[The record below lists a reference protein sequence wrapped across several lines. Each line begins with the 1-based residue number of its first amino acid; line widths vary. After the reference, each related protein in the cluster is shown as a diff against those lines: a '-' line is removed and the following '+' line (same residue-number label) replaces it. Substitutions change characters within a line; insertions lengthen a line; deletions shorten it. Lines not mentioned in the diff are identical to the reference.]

1 MIYIPSIAAFLITAA
16 VIAIILRSKLGS
28 AVQDVPNERSLHSK
42 PVPRTGGIALMVGVL
57 SGWIALWPSVVW
69 WIVVPTVLLIAVSF
83 IDDLHNLS
91 VKERLLAHMIAA
103 TVLVIGANIYDQQGF
118 WIAISLLFA
127 VVWMINLYNFMDGSD
142 GLAGGMALFGFANY
156 GIAAL
161 LAHDESF
168 AMMNLAISAAALGFL
183 FFNFSPAK
191 IFMGDA
197 GSIPLGFLVAA
208 MGLWGWQRGDW
219 PPLFPVLVF
228 LPFIADATVTLIKRT
243 LQGMKI
249 TEAHRDHYYQ
259 RAIQSGMSHRRVA
272 YVEYVFMA
280 AIGMSAQI
288 GLHQGLLQTFLLFW
302 VAFCFTVMA
311 CLEFKWRKNKSRVN
325 NI

>member
-1 MIYIPSIAAFLITAA
+1 MTYMPPITAFLITTSL
-16 VIAIILRSKLGS
+16 ITIILRSKLGN

-42 PVPRTGGIALMVGVL
+42 PIPRTGGIALMAGVL
-57 SGWIALWPSVVW
+57 SSWMLLWPFVVW
-69 WIVVPTVLLIAVSF
+69 WIVVPTVLLFVISF
-83 IDDLHNLS
+83 MDDLYNLS
-91 VKERLLAHMIAA
+91 VKQRLLAHMIAA
-103 TVLVIGANIYDQQGF
+103 AMLVIGASIYDQQGL
-118 WIAISLLFA
+118 WITISLLFA

-142 GLAGGMALFGFANY
+142 GLAGGMTLFGFANY

-168 AMMNLAISAAALGFL
+168 AMMNLAISSAALGFL

-219 PPLFPVLVF
+219 SPLFPVLVF
-228 LPFIADATVTLIKRT
+228 LPFIADATVTLAKRT
-243 LQGMKI
+243 LRGMKI

-288 GLHQGLLQTFLLFW
+288 GLQQGMMQSYLFVC
-302 VAFCFTVMA
+302 VAFCLVAMVW
-311 CLEFKWRKNKSRVN
+311 LDVRWGKR
-325 NI
+325 

>member
-288 GLHQGLLQTFLLFW
+288 GLQQGMMQSYLCVC
-302 VAFCFTVMA
+302 VAFCLVAMVW
-311 CLEFKWRKNKSRVN
+311 LDVRWGKR
-325 NI
+325 

>member
-1 MIYIPSIAAFLITAA
+1 MNYMPPIIAFLIAVS

-42 PVPRTGGIALMVGVL
+42 PVPRTGGVALMAGVL
-57 SGWIALWPSVVW
+57 TSWMVLWPSVAW
-69 WIVVPTVLLIAVSF
+69 WIVVPTVLLLAVSF
-83 IDDLHNLS
+83 MDDLHNLS

-103 TVLVIGANIYDQQGF
+103 TLLVIGANIYDQQGL

-142 GLAGGMALFGFANY
+142 GLAGGMTLFGFANY

-161 LAHDESF
+161 LVHDERF

-219 PPLFPVLVF
+219 SPLFPVLVF
-228 LPFIADATVTLIKRT
+228 LPFIADATVTLVKRT
-243 LQGMKI
+243 WRGMKI

-272 YVEYVFMA
+272 FFEYLL
-280 AIGMSAQI
+280 MSAV
-288 GLHQGLLQTFLLFW
+288 GLSAQMGSLQGMLQTYLLLW
-302 VAFCFTVMA
+302 GVFCLAAMA
-311 CLEFKWRKNKSRVN
+311 WLEMK
-325 NI
+325 

>member
-1 MIYIPSIAAFLITAA
+1 MNYMTPIIAFLITVS

-42 PVPRTGGIALMVGVL
+42 PVPRTGGIALMAGVL
-57 SGWIALWPSVVW
+57 SSWIALWPSVVW

-83 IDDLHNLS
+83 IDDLRNLS
-91 VKERLLAHMIAA
+91 VKQRLLAHMIAA
-103 TVLVIGANIYDQQGF
+103 TILVIGANVVDQQGF
-118 WIAISLLFA
+118 WIAIILLIA

-142 GLAGGMALFGFANY
+142 GLAGGMSLFGFANY

-161 LAHDESF
+161 LAQDESF
-168 AMMNLAISAAALGFL
+168 AMMNLAISTAALGFL

-208 MGLWGWQRGDW
+208 MGVWGWQRGDW
-219 PPLFPVLVF
+219 SPLFPVLVF

-243 LQGMKI
+243 LRGMKI
-249 TEAHRDHYYQ
+249 TEAHRDHFYQ

-272 YVEYVFMA
+272 YFEYMLMA
-280 AIGMSAQI
+280 AIGMSAQL
-288 GLHQGLLQTFLLFW
+288 GSLQGMLQTYLFLW
-302 VAFCFTVMA
+302 GAFCLAAMA
-311 CLEFKWRKNKSRVN
+311 WLEMKWRKGKSRSN

>member
-1 MIYIPSIAAFLITAA
+1 MTYIPPVTAFLTSVL
-16 VIAIILRSKLGS
+16 VIIFILHSKFGS
-28 AVQDVPNERSLHSK
+28 AVQDVPNNRSLHSK
-42 PVPRTGGIALMVGVL
+42 PVPRTGGIALMAGIL
-57 SGWIALWPSVVW
+57 SSWMMLWPLLVW
-69 WIVVPTVLLIAVSF
+69 WIVVPTVLLFAVSF
-83 IDDLHNLS
+83 MDDLYSLS
-91 VKERLLAHMIAA
+91 VKKRLLAHLVAA
-103 TVLVIGANIYDQQGF
+103 TFLVIGANFFGQQGF
-118 WIAISLLFA
+118 GVVIILVIA
-127 VVWMINLYNFMDGSD
+127 VVWIINLYNFMDGSD

-161 LAHDESF
+161 LSQDVSF

-183 FFNFSPAK
+183 FFNVSPAK

-219 PPLFPVLVF
+219 SLLFPVLVF
-228 LPFIADATVTLIKRT
+228 LPFIADATVTLVKRS
-243 LQGMKI
+243 LRGMKI

-272 YVEYVFMA
+272 YFEYALMA

-288 GLHQGLLQTFLLFW
+288 GSLQGMLQLFLFLW
-302 VAFCFTVMA
+302 CVFCLAAMA
-311 CLEFKWRKNKSRVN
+311 WLEMKWRKGKSRVN

>member
-1 MIYIPSIAAFLITAA
+1 MNYIPPTIAFLITVS
-16 VIAIILRSKLGS
+16 VITIILRSKFGS

-57 SGWIALWPSVVW
+57 SSWIVLWPFVVW
-69 WIVVPTVLLIAVSF
+69 WIVVPTVLLFAVSF
-83 IDDLHNLS
+83 MDDLRNLS
-91 VKERLLAHMIAA
+91 VKQRLLAHMIAA
-103 TVLVIGANIYDQQGF
+103 TLLVMGANVVDQQGF
-118 WIAISLLFA
+118 WITIILLFA

-142 GLAGGMALFGFANY
+142 GLAGGMTLFGFANY

-161 LAHDESF
+161 LAHDESL

-219 PPLFPVLVF
+219 SLLFPVLVF

-243 LQGMKI
+243 LGGMKI
-249 TEAHRDHYYQ
+249 TEAHRDHFYQ

-272 YVEYVFMA
+272 YFEYVLMA
-280 AIGMSAQI
+280 ASGMSAQI
-288 GLHQGLLQTFLLFW
+288 GLPQGMLPTYLLLW
-302 VAFCFTVMA
+302 GVFCLALMA
-311 CLEFKWRKNKSRVN
+311 WLDLKWRKGKSRVN